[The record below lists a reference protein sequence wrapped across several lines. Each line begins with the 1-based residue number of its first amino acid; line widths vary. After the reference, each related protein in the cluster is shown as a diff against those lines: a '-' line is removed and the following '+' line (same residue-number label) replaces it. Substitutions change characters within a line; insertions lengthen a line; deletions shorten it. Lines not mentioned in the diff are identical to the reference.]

1 MWGMSY
7 LISKTSRYF
16 IYLNLD
22 ISHRL
27 LHISHS
33 KHVKTNQNITKLY
46 YLSTTDHARLR
57 YRLLYVSNTSG
68 RTKYN
73 KKL

>member
-16 IYLNLD
+16 IYLNLH

-33 KHVKTNQNITKLY
+33 KHVKTNM
-46 YLSTTDHARLR
+46 TDHDRLR

-68 RTKYN
+68 AQNITRSYKIGYN
-73 KKL
+73 L